1 MMDHKLFTDESLKTI
16 MENKSEEEESAMVNL
31 KIEHEQISKD
41 YNKMIIKFEEM
52 VKRHEKLQE
61 ENQKLKYEQ

>member
-1 MMDHKLFTDESLKTI
+1 MDHKLFTDESLKTI

-61 ENQKLKYEQ
+61 ENQKLKYE

>member
-1 MMDHKLFTDESLKTI
+1 MDHKLFTDESLKTI
-16 MENKSEEEESAMVNL
+16 MENKTEEEESAMVNL

-61 ENQKLKYEQ
+61 ENQKLKYE